1 VHGPGTL
8 DQTRLDRAG
17 NAGGLTV
24 GALGASE
31 RHRRL
36 RGPGLAIRSGLF
48 AFRLRS
54 DLPQVERAIE
64 RLYGDYP
71 CPGEADFCDFALDV
85 MHPGGLRRWLR
96 PQVVARYDGEPV
108 FEPLPA
114 GHAFPLMEWAL
125 NYCVTTHAFEHLSLH
140 AAVVERGGRAVI
152 LPAPPGSGKST
163 LCAALVHRGWRLLSD
178 ELTLVALADGRVH
191 PVVRPVSLK
200 NRSIEIISAFAPEAA
215 FCDPTHDTLKG
226 TVAHMRAPTAHVHRM
241 QETAQPAWVVFP
253 RWEADAPATLDARAR
268 PDTVLE
274 LGRNSFNLPV
284 LGRAGFDALTSLVDR
299 CACFDFRYGRLDDA
313 MRVFDRLAA
322 G

>member
-1 VHGPGTL
+1 M
-8 DQTRLDRAG
+8 
-17 NAGGLTV
+17 TV
-24 GALGASE
+24 GALDATE
-31 RHRRL
+31 RRRRL
-36 RGPGLAIRSGLF
+36 RGAGLAIRSGLF

-54 DLPQVERAIE
+54 DLPQVAQAID
-64 RLYGDYP
+64 RLYADYP
-71 CPGEADFCDFALDV
+71 CLADTDFCDFALDV
-85 MHPGGLRRWLR
+85 VRPGGLRQWLR

-178 ELTLVALADGRVH
+178 ELTLVALADGRVS

-200 NRSIEIISAFAPEAA
+200 NRSIEIISAFAPESE

-226 TVAHMRAPTAHVHRM
+226 TVAHMRAPAAHVHRM
-241 QETAQPAWVVFP
+241 HEPALPAWVVFP
-253 RWEADAPATLDARAR
+253 RWEADAPATLSERPR

-274 LGRNSFNLPV
+274 LGRNSFNLSV
-284 LGRAGFDALTSLVDR
+284 LGRAGFETLTALVNR
-299 CACFDFRYGRLDDA
+299 CGCYDFRYGLLDDA
-313 MRVFDRLAA
+313 MRVFDQLAA

>member
-1 VHGPGTL
+1 M
-8 DQTRLDRAG
+8 
-17 NAGGLTV
+17 
-24 GALGASE
+24 
-31 RHRRL
+31 
-36 RGPGLAIRSGLF
+36 AIRSGLF

-54 DLPQVERAIE
+54 DLPQVALAID
-64 RLYGDYP
+64 RLYADYP
-71 CPGEADFCDFALDV
+71 CLGEADFCDFALDV
-85 MHPGGLRRWLR
+85 VHPTPLRRWLR

-140 AAVVERGGRAVI
+140 AAVVERGGRALI

-191 PVVRPVSLK
+191 PLVRPVSLK
-200 NRSIEIISAFAPEAA
+200 NRSIEIISGWAPQAE

-226 TVAHMRAPTAHVHRM
+226 TVAHMRAPAEHVRRM
-241 QETAQPAWVVFP
+241 HETALPAWIVFP
-253 RWEADAPATLDARAR
+253 RWQADAPAVLSERPR

-274 LGRNSFNLPV
+274 LGRNSFNLSV
-284 LGRAGFDALTSLVDR
+284 LGRAGFQALTHLVDT
-299 CACFDFRYGRLDDA
+299 CGCHDFCYGRLDDA
-313 MRVFDRLAA
+313 MAVFDRLAGA
-322 G
+322 EGPESRGS